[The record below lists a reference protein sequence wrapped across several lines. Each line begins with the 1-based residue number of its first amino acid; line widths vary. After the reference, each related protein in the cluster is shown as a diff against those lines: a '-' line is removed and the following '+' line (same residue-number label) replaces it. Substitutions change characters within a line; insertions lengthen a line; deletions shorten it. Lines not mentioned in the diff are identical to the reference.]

1 MTAPP
6 DPTAGNA
13 PDWTRP
19 RPIDAAYW
27 VRPGRL
33 LVGEHPGS
41 RSRAQSMERLR
52 RFLEAGVTCF
62 VDLTEPNEM
71 ASYEMLLPFETPT
84 GRRVE
89 YLREPVTDHGIPAD
103 AETMARILAMIDGAL
118 DAGHCVYLH
127 CRAGIGRSATAA
139 GCWLAER
146 SQGGGEAALA
156 ELADLWQQSA
166 LSQHWP
172 TVPETDDQAEYV
184 RSWQRRNI
192 TPAADARRARAA
204 SGPGPAAGKTGTAVD
219 RQQRVRGAWYGL
231 AAGEALGQPKPA
243 ADSAAL
249 EWAQHTALALCLA
262 DSLAAVQRCDA
273 HDQIERYWRWLKEG
287 QRSATGAPGE
297 AQATGDVAKALATW
311 RWRGQP
317 MAGPHDPKDAS
328 ANSLPRVLAAVLHA
342 GDDIA
347 GAIAL
352 GAECS
357 RTTHQS
363 PLILD
368 ACRLYA
374 AVLACALQGRDD
386 PTALQGVPE
395 PAAGCYGA
403 RPLRTDVRSACTSPP
418 GGKATALPEVLRVIV
433 LARRVVGKAAD
444 FTGAIDEA
452 RRVAGEPGSPL
463 PALTGTLYGA
473 LHGIDALP
481 AATLGRLAGRAQID
495 EVVRRSIAPP
505 ATAGLPR

>member
-13 PDWTRP
+13 PDRTRP
-19 RPIDAAYW
+19 RPIDASYW

-52 RFLEAGVTCF
+52 RLLEAGITCF
-62 VDLTEPNEM
+62 VDLTEPKEM

-89 YLREPVTDHGIPAD
+89 YLREPITDHGIPAD
-103 AETMARILAMIDGAL
+103 AETMARILALIDGAL

-146 SQGGGEAALA
+146 SQGGGEAALL

-166 LSQHWP
+166 HSRHWP
-172 TVPETDDQAEYV
+172 TVPETEDQAEYV
-184 RSWQRRNI
+184 RMWQRPSMASA
-192 TPAADARRARAA
+192 TDARRTRAA
-204 SGPGPAAGKTGTAVD
+204 RRLVPPAD

-231 AAGEALGQPKPA
+231 AMGEALGQPEPGA
-243 ADSAAL
+243 ESAAL

-273 HDQIERYWRWLKEG
+273 RDQIERYWRWLKEG
-287 QRSATGAPGE
+287 QHSATGAPGE
-297 AQATGDVAKALATW
+297 AQATTDVAKALATW
-311 RWRGQP
+311 RWRGQA
-317 MAGPHDPKDAS
+317 MAGPHDPRDAS

-342 GDDIA
+342 GDDVA
-347 GAIAL
+347 GGIAL

-374 AVLACALQGRDD
+374 AVLAGALQGHGD
-386 PTALQGVPE
+386 PKVLEGVPE

-403 RPLRTDVRSACTSPP
+403 RPLRTDVRTACTSPP

-433 LARRVVGKAAD
+433 LARRIVGEAAD
-444 FTGAIDEA
+444 FAGAIDEA
-452 RRVAGEPGSPL
+452 RQAAGEPGSPL

-481 AATLGRLAGRAQID
+481 GATRDRLAGRAQID
-495 EVVRRSIAPP
+495 EVVRRSIAQP
-505 ATAGLPR
+505 AAASVPR

>member
-1 MTAPP
+1 MIAPP
-6 DPTAGNA
+6 DPTAGHA

-19 RPIDAAYW
+19 RPIDASYW

-89 YLREPVTDHGIPAD
+89 YLREPITDHGIPAD

-146 SQGGGEAALA
+146 NADGGAAALV

-166 LSQHWP
+166 RSQHWP
-172 TVPETDDQAEYV
+172 TVPETEDQAEYV
-184 RSWQRRNI
+184 RKWQRRS
-192 TPAADARRARAA
+192 TTTATDTRRTRSA
-204 SGPGPAAGKTGTAVD
+204 SGPGPAAGKAGTAID
-219 RQQRVRGAWYGL
+219 RQQRVRGAWHGL
-231 AAGEALGQPKPA
+231 AMGEALGNLEPNA
-243 ADSAAL
+243 EGGAL
-249 EWAQHTALALCLA
+249 EWAQHTALTLCLA

-273 HDQIERYWRWLKEG
+273 RDQIERYWRWLKEG
-287 QRSATGAPGE
+287 QRAATGVPGE
-297 AQATGDVAKALATW
+297 AQATADVAKALATW

-342 GDDIA
+342 GDDVA
-347 GAIAL
+347 GGIAL
-352 GAECS
+352 AADCS

-374 AVLACALQGRDD
+374 AVLSGALHGRDD
-386 PTALQGVPE
+386 PTVLQGVPE
-395 PAAGCYGA
+395 PVPGCYGT
-403 RPLRTDVRSACTSPP
+403 RPLRADVRSACTSPP

-433 LARRVVGKAAD
+433 LARRIVGKAAD
-444 FTGAIDEA
+444 FATAIDEA

-463 PALTGTLYGA
+463 PALAGTLYGA

-481 AATLGRLAGRAQID
+481 AAALDRLAGRGQIE
-495 EVVRRSIAPP
+495 EVARRTPVA
-505 ATAGLPR
+505 AGITR

>member
-13 PDWTRP
+13 PDWTHP
-19 RPIDAAYW
+19 RPIDASYW
-27 VRPGRL
+27 LRPGRL

-52 RFLEAGVTCF
+52 SFLEAGVTCF
-62 VDLTEPNEM
+62 VDLTEPDEM
-71 ASYEMLLPFETPT
+71 ASYEMLLPFETPA

-89 YLREPVTDHGIPAD
+89 YLREPITDHGIPAD

-118 DAGHCVYLH
+118 EAGHCVYLH

-146 SQGGGEAALA
+146 NPGGGEGALV

-166 LSQHWP
+166 RSRHWP
-172 TVPETDDQAEYV
+172 TVPETEDQTEYV
-184 RSWQRRNI
+184 RKWQRRSM
-192 TPAADARRARAA
+192 TPATDTRRTRGARRPAQ
-204 SGPGPAAGKTGTAVD
+204 AAGKKGSALD

-231 AAGEALGQPKPA
+231 AVGDALGQA
-243 ADSAAL
+243 TTGAEGAAL
-249 EWAQHTALALCLA
+249 QWAQHTALTLCLA

-273 HDQIERYWRWLKEG
+273 RDQIERYWRWLKEG
-287 QRSATGAPGE
+287 HRSAAGVPGE
-297 AQATGDVAKALATW
+297 AQATADIAKALATW

-317 MAGPHDPKDAS
+317 MAGPHDPRDAS

-347 GAIAL
+347 GGIAL

-363 PLILD
+363 PLIVD

-374 AVLACALQGRDD
+374 AMLAGALQGRDD
-386 PTALQGVPE
+386 PTVLQGIPE

-403 RPLRTDVRSACTSPP
+403 RSLRADVRSACTSPP
-418 GGKATALPEVLRVIV
+418 GGKATALPEALGVIV
-433 LARRVVGKAAD
+433 LARRIVGKAAD
-444 FTGAIDEA
+444 FAGAIDEA

-481 AATLGRLAGRAQID
+481 AATLDRLAGRAQID
-495 EVVRRSIAPP
+495 EAARRSFAQPAAAGVRR
-505 ATAGLPR
+505 